1 MSLEPNGDIHICQE
15 LADAGHG
22 LIGNALSNDW
32 DDDAWLIYSNR
43 ANNLDQDCLNCP
55 YFKDCQGGCMMHSI
69 QDGNGPYGKP
79 SYCHAWFAT
88 FKAIDEKIEATDPKK
103 LLNWIERLKN
113 R

>member
-1 MSLEPNGDIHICQE
+1 
-15 LADAGHG
+15 
-22 LIGNALSNDW
+22 
-32 DDDAWLIYSNR
+32 
-43 ANNLDQDCLNCP
+43 
-55 YFKDCQGGCMMHSI
+55 MHSI